1 MIKYIYTWISFHGI
15 TDILLPLNIWAPV
28 YGLSLLSNA
37 LPMNYLNMITFILSG
52 VHFYYDMYLNLVYI
66 YSILAT
72 LLYFGKTKY
81 SQLIILS
88 YMSLIHVPIHL
99 YNLEWSYYTY
109 LSLISC
115 YIGFYNCDF
124 LINILD
130 KIISSGATLPNNH
143 FHKTLLGFI
152 NAHIIT
158 NLIDINTKL

>member
-1 MIKYIYTWISFHGI
+1 
-15 TDILLPLNIWAPV
+15 
-28 YGLSLLSNA
+28 
-37 LPMNYLNMITFILSG
+37 
-52 VHFYYDMYLNLVYI
+52 
-66 YSILAT
+66 
-72 LLYFGKTKY
+72 
-81 SQLIILS
+81 
-88 YMSLIHVPIHL
+88 MSLIHVPIHL

-115 YIGFYNCDF
+115 YICFYNCNF

-130 KIISSGATLPNNH
+130 KIISSGATLPNNN